1 MLGNEEQTERGREGG
16 GGRRVKDIF
25 MSYFPSCTHMWRS
38 RILGVWIMPAE
49 GPICIVLRKMNNKR
63 EKSDEQRETE
73 DRNRPRKTP
82 GTENPLF
89 KSTFLPRPTLRAFKT
104 AASSL
109 SH

>member
-1 MLGNEEQTERGREGG
+1 M
-16 GGRRVKDIF
+16 KDIF

-89 KSTFLPRPTLRAFKT
+89 KSTFLPPPTLRAFKT